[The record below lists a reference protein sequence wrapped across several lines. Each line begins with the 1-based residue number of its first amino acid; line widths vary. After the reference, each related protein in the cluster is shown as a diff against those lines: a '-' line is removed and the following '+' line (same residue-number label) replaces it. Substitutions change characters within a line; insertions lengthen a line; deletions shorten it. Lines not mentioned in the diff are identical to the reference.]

1 MTHSGHDNITKA
13 ADTIVPIP
21 EMDVE
26 DKGEIAVLEH
36 KLVEHEDPNSPEAIL
51 DRYPLLRVMS
61 EAEREALNRRV
72 RRRIDIRMLPT
83 LTICLMINY
92 LDRYVTFAPI
102 SGDCSSSDRTSPTL
116 VSQVCKKI

>member
-1 MTHSGHDNITKA
+1 
-13 ADTIVPIP
+13 
-21 EMDVE
+21 MDVE

-83 LTICLMINY
+83 LTVCLMINY
-92 LDRYVTFAPI
+92 LDRYVTFASI
-102 SGDCSSSDRTSPTL
+102 SEIAHLQIERHQRSCRRYAKRYEHDRRRMGKSTQATVFL
-116 VSQVCKKI
+116 VLI